1 MAGGWPARAAVATG
15 GAALGAAELA
25 VTLAR
30 HYPADGLNRLYAAV
44 LVALAAGV
52 AVLLWALV
60 ARDGRQAAWR
70 ACAWLAV
77 LTLCVWL
84 CAGRC

>member
-15 GAALGAAELA
+15 GAALGAVELA

-70 ACAWLAV
+70 ACPWLAV
-77 LTLCVWL
+77 LTPCVWL
-84 CAGRC
+84 CAGR

>member
-1 MAGGWPARAAVATG
+1 MAGGWPARAAVAVG
-15 GAALGAAELA
+15 GASAGAIELA

-44 LVALAAGV
+44 LLALAAGV

-60 ARDGRQAAWR
+60 ASGWRQTVRR
-70 ACAWLAV
+70 AFAWLVV
-77 LTLCVWL
+77 LTPCVWYWG
-84 CAGRC
+84 GR